1 MKRPILALALVLSLT
16 PAARALDVNPPLHV
30 VWKLTPARAI
40 EGRVYNDFITPI
52 TQIRLLVQ
60 AFDASDQLVG
70 SKYGYVFGD
79 LTPHDSRYFEVR
91 HVPAADHYRVVVES
105 YVQQQ
110 FPSSNLGPR

>member
-1 MKRPILALALVLSLT
+1 MKRLVLALALVLTLS
-16 PAARALDVNPPLHV
+16 PAARAVDVNPPLHV
-30 VWKLTPARAI
+30 EWKLTPKWAI

-60 AFDASDQLVG
+60 AFDASDQMVG

-91 HVPAADHYRVVVES
+91 HVPVAHHYRVVVES

-110 FPSSNLGPR
+110 FPSGHLAPH

>member
-1 MKRPILALALVLSLT
+1 MKRWLLALTLVLTLA
-16 PAARALDVNPPLHV
+16 PAARAVDVNPPLHV
-30 VWKLTPARAI
+30 VWKLTRSQAI

-60 AFDASDQLVG
+60 AFDATDHLVG

-91 HVPAADHYRVVVES
+91 HVPTGDHYRVVVES

-110 FPSSNLGPR
+110 FPSGHTAPR